1 MSKTQAGRRTPVVDE
16 DVFVA
21 RTVEA
26 GEWAREHATLVT
38 MAIVAVGIAIAA
50 IVYYRNYTEKL
61 EDRATTELTGIRQT
75 VMSGNKALAAKD
87 LETFL
92 RKFGDTSSG
101 QEGRL
106 LLSQTYLEQGEAPK
120 AITTAKPLADH
131 LDKPLGPAA
140 AFLVGAAYEAGKQ
153 PKQAEDT
160 YLRIADNASMAFEKR
175 QALDNAARVR
185 LENGNAAGAQQLY
198 EKLVGMVPDSMPE
211 HTLYLMRLAEVKAQ
225 AGKS

>member
-1 MSKTQAGRRTPVVDE
+1 MSKTQAGRRSSAVDE
-16 DVFVA
+16 DPFIA

-26 GEWAREHATLVT
+26 GIWAREHSTLITLAVI
-38 MAIVAVGIAIAA
+38 ALIVAVAA

-61 EDRATTELTGIRQT
+61 EDRAATELTGIRQT

-106 LLSQTYLEQGEAPK
+106 LLSQTYLEQGDAPK
-120 AITTAKPLADH
+120 AIATAKPLSDN
-131 LDKPLGPAA
+131 LDKPLGASA
-140 AFLVGAAYEAGKQ
+140 AFLVAAAYEASNQ
-153 PKQAEDT
+153 PKKAEET
-160 YLRIADNASMAFEKR
+160 YLRIADNARMSFERR
-175 QALDNAARVR
+175 QALDDAARVR
-185 LENGNAAGAQQLY
+185 LDRGDTAGAAQLY
-198 EKLVGMVPDSMPE
+198 ERLVGMVPDSMPE
-211 HTLYLMRLAEVKAQ
+211 HAIYQMRLAEVKAQ